1 MAPLAGS
8 IADIAAPGCGGPGL
22 TWGVAALANPQFF
35 CFMEDFWKIV
45 SKTSI
50 IMIKIIYQSKQS
62 GQKKSSLYKRFSTIY
77 LNYNSCLTKLHF
89 FANFSNVRKSGFK
102 FFFAIFWKF
111 YSTTFLGSFFPT
123 RHLWCSATLALYTG
137 HIHWTI
143 ICLHK
148 HGNFMDI
155 GFEVSSTAI
164 LVKNESGYKI
174 ESQSSI
180 FCFMVWWIVSRPL
193 RRIYKLYD
201 MN

>member
-77 LNYNSCLTKLHF
+77 LDYNSCLTKLHF
-89 FANFSNVRKSGFK
+89 FRMYEKVVLK
-102 FFFAIFWKF
+102 FFLQFFENFIVLH
-111 YSTTFLGSFFPT
+111 FLVLFFPT